1 MATKVCKKCGKEK
14 PKTYEYF
21 HKDRDGFHAKCKVC
35 RNSVNPV
42 ITGKGEKVCSGCGKT
57 KSATLE
63 FFHKSKREKDGLRKK
78 CKVCRSKEKKIY
90 RDKNKDEINA
100 QAREYNSRPEVKE
113 MRKRTPEQ
121 KIERNKQQRERWKT
135 NEEYKTYHLLVNGLN
150 SMLSGQTKTC
160 RTLNYIGCSKEE
172 LVAHLNKTK
181 PDTDQPL
188 HIDHII
194 PKNLYN
200 LTEQDLK
207 KCWNYRNLR
216 WITAEENL
224 KKGCA
229 LNMDLVRTYK
239 IQDLLP

>member
-1 MATKVCKKCGKEK
+1 MQTKVCKECKKEK
-14 PKTYEYF
+14 PANHEHF
-21 HKDRDGFHAKCKVC
+21 HKSRNYLHSICKVC
-35 RNSVNPV
+35 RNNTNPV
-42 ITGKGEKVCSGCGKT
+42 ITGKGKKVCSDCGKT

-135 NEEYKTYHLLVNGLN
+135 DEEYKTYHLLVTSLN
-150 SMLSGQTKTC
+150 SMLRGQTKTC
-160 RTLNYIGCSKEE
+160 RTLNYIGCSKKE

-224 KKGCA
+224 KKGDA